1 MRRNSF
7 YTPAVAVCLLLLLL
21 ACPFSSGTAAPT
33 VRERGHESAADA
45 GGRSSSSSNSH
56 GSDPVITAEQTL
68 AAEATVTLL
77 ACIESGDVVVRAWDR
92 KEVRARSND
101 ASRIELRRADATV
114 EPNPASRIEVLVAK
128 DEAEPARP
136 GLCSNSGNLELDVP
150 RGSTIQIKG
159 NTGDVSIAGVA
170 SVRAKTLSGDI
181 ELQRITKSTEAWS
194 ANGTIV
200 MRNSSGRVRL
210 ETISSEIVASDLV
223 PDEAGDVFFVKSVS
237 GEITLAKLAHTHVE
251 ASSSNSSIDFAGAL
265 VEGGLYS
272 LKSHSGSVRLT
283 LPADCS
289 FQLNAKVH
297 HSGEIVTEFPIRQ
310 VPVME
315 SHDPRRSAPVGGA
328 LLQDGRLTGVTGKGD
343 KRAATLILSSFSG
356 TVHLQRQGGMAQ

>member
-7 YTPAVAVCLLLLLL
+7 YISGVGVCLLLLLAL
-21 ACPFSSGTAAPT
+21 AAFPFSSGTAAPAARESEQPSLT
-33 VRERGHESAADA
+33 RERRGSGATN
-45 GGRSSSSSNSH
+45 GG
-56 GSDPVITAEQTL
+56 PTITAEQTL

-114 EPNPASRIEVLVAK
+114 EPNPAARIEVLVAK
-128 DEAEPARP
+128 DEAETARP

-170 SVRAKTLSGDI
+170 SARAKTLSGDI

-210 ETISSEIVASDLV
+210 ETISSEIVASDLTT
-223 PDEAGDVFFVKSVS
+223 DEAGNEFFAKSVS
-237 GEITLAKLAHTHVE
+237 GEITLSKLTHTHVE
-251 ASSSNSSIDFAGAL
+251 ASSSNSSIDFTGAL
-265 VEGGLYS
+265 VEGGLYTF
-272 LKSHSGSVRLT
+272 KSHSGSVTLT
-283 LPADCS
+283 LPADVS

-297 HSGEIVTEFPIRQ
+297 HSGEIITEFPIRQ
-310 VPVME
+310 VPVMM
-315 SHDPRRSAPVGGA
+315 SDNPRNSAPVGGA
-328 LLQDGRLTGVTGKGD
+328 LLEDGRLTGVAGKAD

-356 TVHLQRQGGMAQ
+356 TVHLRQQQ

>member
-7 YTPAVAVCLLLLLL
+7 YMSAVAVCLLVLVS
-21 ACPFSSGTAAPT
+21 PFTSGTAAPSG
-33 VRERGHESAADA
+33 RGSGRQSLADER
-45 GGRSSSSSNSH
+45 RRSSSNS
-56 GSDPVITAEQTL
+56 SDSPVVTAEQSL

-77 ACIESGDVVVRAWDR
+77 ACVESGGVVVRAWDR

-114 EPNPASRIEVLVAK
+114 EPNPATRIEVLVAK
-128 DEAEPARP
+128 DQAEPARP

-159 NTGDVSIAGVA
+159 NTGDISITGVA
-170 SVRAKTLSGDI
+170 SVRAKNLSGDI

-194 ANGTIV
+194 ANGTII

-210 ETISSEIVASDLV
+210 ETISSEIVASDLA
-223 PDEAGDVFFVKSVS
+223 PDEVSDEFFAKSVS
-237 GEITLAKLAHTHVE
+237 GEIMLAKLAHTHVE
-251 ASSSNSSIDFAGAL
+251 ATSSNSSIDFTGAL
-265 VEGGLYS
+265 VEGGLYTF
-272 LKSHSGSVRLT
+272 KSHSGSVRLS
-283 LPADCS
+283 LPPDSS

-297 HSGEIVTEFPIRQ
+297 HSGEIITEFPIRQ
-310 VPVME
+310 VPVML
-315 SHDPRRSAPVGGA
+315 SQDPRNTAPVGGA

-343 KRAATLILSSFSG
+343 RRAATLILASFSG
-356 TVHLQRQGGMAQ
+356 TVHLQQQVQQ

>member
-1 MRRNSF
+1 
-7 YTPAVAVCLLLLLL
+7 
-21 ACPFSSGTAAPT
+21 
-33 VRERGHESAADA
+33 
-45 GGRSSSSSNSH
+45 
-56 GSDPVITAEQTL
+56 
-68 AAEATVTLL
+68 
-77 ACIESGDVVVRAWDR
+77 
-92 KEVRARSND
+92 
-101 ASRIELRRADATV
+101 
-114 EPNPASRIEVLVAK
+114 VLVAK
-128 DEAEPARP
+128 EQAEPARP

-159 NTGDVSIAGVA
+159 NTGDVSIEGVA

-210 ETISSEIVASDLV
+210 ETISGEIIASDLT
-223 PDEAGDVFFVKSVS
+223 PDEAGDEFFVKSVS
-237 GEITLAKLAHTHVE
+237 GEITLAKLAHTQVE
-251 ASSSNSSIDFAGAL
+251 ASSSNSSIDYEGTL

-272 LKSHSGSVRLT
+272 MKSHSGSVRLT
-283 LPADCS
+283 LPADSS

-297 HSGEIVTEFPIRQ
+297 HSGEIITDFPIRQ
-310 VPVME
+310 VPVVE
-315 SHDPRRSAPVGGA
+315 SSDPRSPARVGGA

-356 TVHLQRQGGMAQ
+356 TIHLQRQGDAPPQ